1 MKVSAYFYGFAKIR
15 AYFSTSFWFIFL
27 VFVANSLKMSKAFL
41 SLPRYRLNGSQ
52 YSWMVNK
59 LSDLLSTVPRNGQ
72 KLRERYVSLFHDDLS
87 IPSDP
92 FRLILRII
100 CSDSVSYPPPTKG
113 EHELIVSYG
122 NVIVKTKGKYS
133 A

>member
-1 MKVSAYFYGFAKIR
+1 MKNFSPFLGFAKKR
-15 AYFSTSFWFIFL
+15 AIFSTYFVLFL
-27 VFVANSLKMSKAFL
+27 VIVANSFEMSKAFL
-41 SLPRYRLNGSQ
+41 SLPRCRLNGSQ

-72 KLRERYVSLFHDDLS
+72 NLRDRYVSLFHDDLS

-92 FRLILRII
+92 FHLILGLIY
-100 CSDSVSYPPPTKG
+100 SDSVSYPPPVKR
-113 EHELIVSYG
+113 EHQLIISYG
-122 NVIVKTKGKYS
+122 NIIVKTKGKYF

>member
-1 MKVSAYFYGFAKIR
+1 
-15 AYFSTSFWFIFL
+15 
-27 VFVANSLKMSKAFL
+27 MSKAFL
-41 SLPRYRLNGSQ
+41 SLPRCRLNGSQ

-92 FRLILRII
+92 FRLIFSVKH
-100 CSDSVSYPPPTKG
+100 SDSVSYPPPTKA

-122 NVIVKTKGKYS
+122 NVIAKTKGK
-133 A
+133 

>member
-1 MKVSAYFYGFAKIR
+1 
-15 AYFSTSFWFIFL
+15 
-27 VFVANSLKMSKAFL
+27 MSKAFL
-41 SLPRYRLNGSQ
+41 SLPRYRLNGNQ

-59 LSDLLSTVPRNGQ
+59 LSDLLSIVPRNGQ

-113 EHELIVSYG
+113 EHELILSYG

-133 A
+133 ASSVCES